1 MPAAPS
7 FAVFAS
13 VVPDTG
19 GGGNDG
25 RLRCGHWL
33 AGHKSVLELSG
44 LHLGAYLV
52 HVFGIEAVLREELVV
67 GRLGHRRLLE
77 CFMWHSDC
85 AGIYCRS
92 LHFHPIAVGRRRTR
106 RLTRRGRRRRPRLVY
121 KFAHHPSHSTF
132 TQSPS
137 GDGGRKG
144 GGDGA
149 RDPARDVARLHCSAA
164 HSTKVWPSN
173 LPLTRWRICTSCPTW
188 RRPRPSQ
195 PLVEHMSSTFFSVLT
210 RAHPLPEGSCSLT
223 IARNLRT
230 LLSPESMSGRRSA
243 TLSSDGGP
251 SRRSVSTRG

>member
-1 MPAAPS
+1 M
-7 FAVFAS
+7 
-13 VVPDTG
+13 
-19 GGGNDG
+19 NDG
-25 RLRCGHWL
+25 RLRCRHWL
-33 AGHKSVLELSG
+33 ARHKLVLDISG
-44 LHLGAYLV
+44 LRLGAYLV
-52 HVFGIEAVLREELVV
+52 HVSRSRPLPARSWSLGVLDIDVCLSASC
-67 GRLGHRRLLE
+67 G
-77 CFMWHSDC
+77 
-85 AGIYCRS
+85 
-92 LHFHPIAVGRRRTR
+92 TR
-106 RLTRRGRRRRPRLVY
+106 IVLVY
-121 KFAHHPSHSTF
+121 TVVHSTF

-251 SRRSVSTRG
+251 SRRSVGTRG